1 MKDEQEKLADIKVL
15 EYLKEKLVS
24 AGIALSFV
32 GSRFPV
38 FWVFS
43 PDSILKRRPSN
54 RFDICGSS

>member
-24 AGIALSFV
+24 TMLALSFV

-38 FWVFS
+38 LFLLF
-43 PDSILKRRPSN
+43 PA
-54 RFDICGSS
+54 